1 MPLLGTY
8 QRLVDDK
15 QRVALPKRL
24 YEELG
29 EGDLSHFY
37 ISPGTELA
45 LLLFSPRG
53 FQRYGR
59 RLAKQTSNRVS
70 VRNYKRLF
78 FAQSEKVELDGQG
91 RIRIPER
98 LIEFARLERDVVLLG
113 VDDHME
119 IWNAAAWKSF
129 VEQTAAAFDDMATQA
144 FEERPS

>member
-29 EGDLSHFY
+29 EGDLTHFY
-37 ISPGTELA
+37 IAPGTELA

-53 FQRYGR
+53 FARYAR
-59 RLAKQTSNRVS
+59 RLAKQASNRVD

-78 FAQSEKVELDGQG
+78 YARAERVELDGQG

-119 IWNAAAWKSF
+119 IWSASAWNAF
-129 VEQTAAAFDDMATQA
+129 VEKSSALFDDMATRA
-144 FEERPS
+144 FE